1 MGLRDVFIFLV
12 VLIGVPFILRRP
24 AIGVMY
30 WVWISLMNPHRQ
42 AFGLAYS
49 FPFAMLIGAL
59 TVAGIVWTKEPRQ
72 MKGGAPAVVLLLL
85 IAWMCITT
93 YFALSPEDA
102 NRILERVLK
111 IQIFTFISL
120 FVLCKRE
127 HVLWLIAT
135 IAASIGYYAVKG
147 GLFTL
152 LHGGSYLVWGPADS
166 FITDNNSLALATVM
180 SIPLWAYL
188 YIMATKRWVRVALAL
203 AMGLSAVSAL
213 GSFSRGALL
222 AMSAML
228 VLLWLRG
235 RRKALLGVALAIVA
249 SAIIAFMPD
258 KWEQRMSTIQ
268 TYQEDESAQ
277 GRINTWIMLFN
288 LANDRPLVGGGFEPY
303 TKEIFQRYRPEYSR
317 THSAHS
323 IYFQA
328 LGEQGYVG
336 LFLFLTL
343 WFLTWRLGS
352 SIRRMTRDRPDEAW
366 AFWLASMV
374 QVSLAAY
381 FVGGA
386 FLNLA
391 WWDMPYYLM
400 VSLVV
405 TRHAL
410 LNQRGEGLGPLQH
423 GRLNGG
429 VAVSLPKAT

>member
-1 MGLRDVFIFLV
+1 MGLRDLFVFLV
-12 VLIGVPFILRRP
+12 VLIGIPFIVRRP

-42 AFGLAYS
+42 SFGLAYS
-49 FPFAMLIGAL
+49 FPFAMLIAAL
-59 TVAGIVWTKEPRQ
+59 TLVGIVFTKEPRQ
-72 MKGGAPAVVLLLL
+72 LKGGAPAVLLLL
-85 IAWMCITT
+85 MVGWMCVTT
-93 YFALSPEDA
+93 VFALVPADA
-102 NRILERVLK
+102 NRMLERELK
-111 IQIFTFISL
+111 IQFFTFLSL
-120 FVLCKRE
+120 LVLSKRE
-127 HVLWLIAT
+127 HVFWLVAT
-135 IAASIGYYAVKG
+135 IAASIGYYGVKG

-152 LHGGSYLVWGPADS
+152 LHGGNYIVWGPDDS
-166 FITDNNSLALATVM
+166 FISDNNSLALATVM

-188 YIMATKRWVRVALAL
+188 YILSTNRWIRLAL
-203 AMGLSAVSAL
+203 AVAIGLSAVSAL

-222 AMSAML
+222 ALGAMA

-235 RRKALLGVALAIVA
+235 KHKVMLGLGLAIVA
-249 SAIIAFMPD
+249 ATIIAFMPS
-258 KWEQRMSTIQ
+258 KWEERMATIE
-268 TYQEDESAQ
+268 TYQEDASAQ

-303 TKEIFQRYRPEYSR
+303 TEEIFRQYRPEYYR
-317 THSAHS
+317 THTAHS

-336 LFLFLTL
+336 LLLFLVF
-343 WFLTWRLGS
+343 WILTWRLGS

-381 FVGGA
+381 FVGGT

-400 VSLVV
+400 VALVV
-405 TRHAL
+405 TEHAV
-410 LNQRGEGLGPLQH
+410 LNQRRSGIGAAQPTPQD
-423 GRLNGG
+423 RA
-429 VAVSLPKAT
+429 AVLSLPKAT

>member
-1 MGLRDVFIFLV
+1 
-12 VLIGVPFILRRP
+12 
-24 AIGVMY
+24 
-30 WVWISLMNPHRQ
+30 
-42 AFGLAYS
+42 
-49 FPFAMLIGAL
+49 MLIAVL
-59 TVAGIVWTKEPRQ
+59 TVAGIVFSKEPKQ
-72 MKGGAPAVVLLLL
+72 LKGGAPAVILLL
-85 IAWMCITT
+85 IVAWMCVTT
-93 YFALSPEDA
+93 TFALSPDDA
-102 NRILERVLK
+102 QRILERVLK
-111 IQIFTFISL
+111 IQFFTFIAL
-120 FVLCKRE
+120 FVLSKRE
-127 HVLWLIAT
+127 HVIWLIAT

-152 LHGGSYLVWGPADS
+152 LHGGSYIVWGPADS
-166 FITDNNSLALATVM
+166 FISDNNSLALATVM
-180 SIPLWAYL
+180 SIPLWGYL
-188 YIMATKRWVRVALAL
+188 YILATKRWVRIALAA
-203 AMGLSAVSAL
+203 AMALSAVSAL

-228 VLLWLRG
+228 ALLWLRG
-235 RRKALLGVALAIVA
+235 RRKAVLGVALAIVA
-249 SAIIAFMPD
+249 SAIIAFMPN
-258 KWEQRMSTIQ
+258 KWEERMASIQ
-268 TYQEDESAQ
+268 TYEEDASAQ

-303 TKEIFQRYRPEYSR
+303 TKEIFQRYRPEYSH

-336 LFLFLTL
+336 LLLLLTF
-343 WFLTWRLGS
+343 WILTWRLGS

-381 FVGGA
+381 FVGGT

-405 TRHAL
+405 TRHAIQ
-410 LNQRGEGLGPLQH
+410 NQR
-423 GRLNGG
+423 RAG
-429 VAVSLPKAT
+429 VESVQQRPVDRSASVSLRRAN